1 MVRFSRVVR
10 HNKNHKSA
18 DTELEVAPDLAIV
31 EPHRPH
37 AEITADDLR
46 RINSRSGL
54 RKLLRAREFHID
66 KILDD
71 LRYEEELEKLQ
82 VELVKLQRSVQ
93 EENRRVVIIFEGR
106 DAAGKGGAILRFT
119 QHLSP
124 RAMRVVALAKPTAIE
139 KGEWYFQR
147 YTRYLPEPGQMVFFD
162 RSWYNRAVVEPVN
175 SFCTEEQYETFMRQ
189 VPDFEHMLYEDGI
202 EIVKF
207 WFSITK
213 KTQQKRFAA
222 RRDNP
227 LKNWKVSSVDVRAQ
241 ELWDA
246 YTHYKELM
254 FSRTHT
260 TFCPW
265 VIVQTNKKHKA
276 RLESIRYVLSNLPY
290 EGKKDSNVDLYPDP
304 NVVARYHRAT
314 E

>member
-1 MVRFSRVVR
+1 MADV
-10 HNKNHKSA
+10 NKHTNSGVGA
-18 DTELEVAPDLAIV
+18 DDRKAVDLKIVTPDPP
-31 EPHRPH
+31 ESERD
-37 AEITADDLR
+37 ITADDLR
-46 RINSRSGL
+46 RINSRDGV
-54 RKLLRAREFHID
+54 RKLVKARKINVDE
-66 KILDD
+66 ILDD
-71 LRYEEELEKLQ
+71 LRYEEELRNLQ

-93 EENRRVVIIFEGR
+93 EENRRVAVIFEGR

-124 RAMRVVALAKPTAIE
+124 RAMRVVALAKPTVLE

-147 YTRYLPEPGQMVFFD
+147 YTQHLPEPGQMVFFD

-175 SFCTEEQYETFMRQ
+175 GFCTEAQYETFMRQ

-207 WFSITK
+207 WFSISM

-222 RRDNP
+222 RRKNP
-227 LKNWKVSSVDVRAQ
+227 LKNWKVSPVDERAQ
-241 ELWDA
+241 ELWDS

-265 VIVQTNKKHKA
+265 VIVETNRKHKA

-290 EGKKDSNVDLYPDP
+290 EGKLASAVDLYPDP
-304 NVVARYHRAT
+304 NVVARYHRVT